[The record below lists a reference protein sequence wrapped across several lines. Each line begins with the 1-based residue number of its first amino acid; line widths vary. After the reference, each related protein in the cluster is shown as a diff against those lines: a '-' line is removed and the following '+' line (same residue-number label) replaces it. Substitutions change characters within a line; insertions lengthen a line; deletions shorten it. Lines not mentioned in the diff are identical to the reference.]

1 MGSSPIT
8 SDFWVYNSVVECSFD
23 KRKVG
28 SSSLPGPIDFHMINF
43 NKILKLRYGN
53 FLISCLPSF
62 INTAFISL
70 NELTIIV
77 NSNYIFKV
85 LSFLKNDSNSL
96 FNVLIDITAVDY
108 PENDKRFEVF
118 YFLLS
123 LPYNIRIRVK
133 THVTEMFPL
142 QSVTK
147 LFSSAN
153 WSEREVWDMF
163 GIYFKGHPDLRR
175 ILSDYGFEGHSLRK
189 DFPLNGYLSVRYD
202 DTSKI
207 ILYEPTELAQNF
219 RSFNFQSSWSSVSTF
234 KNY

>member
-1 MGSSPIT
+1 M
-8 SDFWVYNSVVECSFD
+8 N
-23 KRKVG
+23 
-28 SSSLPGPIDFHMINF
+28 NF
-43 NKILKLRYGN
+43 NKVLKLNYGN
-53 FLISCLPSF
+53 YLISCLPSY
-62 INTAFISL
+62 INTAFVML

-77 NSNYIFKV
+77 SSSFIYNT
-85 LSFLKNDSNSL
+85 LLFLKKDSNSL

-123 LPYNIRIRVK
+123 LSYNTRIRVK
-133 THVTEMFPL
+133 THINEMFPL

-147 LFSSAN
+147 VYASAN

-163 GIYFKGHPDLRR
+163 GIYFKDHPDLRR
-175 ILSDYGFEGHSLRK
+175 LLTDYGFEGHPLRK
-189 DFPLNGYLSVRYD
+189 DFPLNGYLAVRYD

-207 ILYEPTELAQNF
+207 ILYETTELAQNY
-219 RSFNFQSSWSSVSTF
+219 RNFNLQSSWSNSSGF

>member
-1 MGSSPIT
+1 MS
-8 SDFWVYNSVVECSFD
+8 
-23 KRKVG
+23 
-28 SSSLPGPIDFHMINF
+28 NF
-43 NKILKLRYGN
+43 NKILKLQYGN
-53 FLISCLPSF
+53 YLISRLPSY
-62 INTAFISL
+62 INTAFVTL

-77 NSNYIFKV
+77 NSKFINNV

-123 LPYNIRIRVK
+123 LPYNTRLRVK
-133 THVTEMFPL
+133 THVNEMFSL
-142 QSVTK
+142 QSVSD

-163 GIYFKGHPDLRR
+163 GIYFKEHPDLRR
-175 ILSDYGFEGHSLRK
+175 LLTDYGFEGHPLRK

-207 ILYEPTELAQNF
+207 ILYEVTELAQDYRNF
-219 RSFNFQSSWSSVSTF
+219 NLESSWNNSSTF